1 MRMKGRQ
8 SACSHTS
15 KCSLVTSEG
24 TSESELALGLREQS
38 TSLLNIPVGSRVAIT
53 RPSPDGRVSTWGC
66 ISYLLLGG
74 RRVFKVFPSVL
85 GMFSFSF
92 GTNWQSHLY
101 VVVRIGRLV
110 EPSLSKYG
118 IWSRSSSNENGDEKL
133 PESSS
138 VMCRKS
144 AGKAQA
150 CLDPAEVVHLDR
162 LLLKKAA

>member
-1 MRMKGRQ
+1 M
-8 SACSHTS
+8 
-15 KCSLVTSEG
+15 
-24 TSESELALGLREQS
+24 
-38 TSLLNIPVGSRVAIT
+38 
-53 RPSPDGRVSTWGC
+53 
-66 ISYLLLGG
+66 
-74 RRVFKVFPSVL
+74 
-85 GMFSFSF
+85 
-92 GTNWQSHLY
+92 
-101 VVVRIGRLV
+101 VVRVGRLV

-144 AGKAQA
+144 ASKAQA